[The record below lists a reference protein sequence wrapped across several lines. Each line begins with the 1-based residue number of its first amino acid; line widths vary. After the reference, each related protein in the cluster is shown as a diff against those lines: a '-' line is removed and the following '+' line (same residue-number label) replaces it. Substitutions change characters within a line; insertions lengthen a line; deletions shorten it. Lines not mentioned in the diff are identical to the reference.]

1 MSCGDNPAD
10 GSGRFYLT
18 PECECVQR
26 EIAALAEGLTAQGA
40 AGDGLRRP
48 AFLREVRRVRRH
60 LGEHVESVE
69 TPAGL
74 FDAIELGAAQLTSQ
88 LMTLCQEHAEMDR
101 QLAVLEMRLEGRG
114 APPGEPAPDAEAIYH
129 AAAALLDLLRRHQ
142 KSACDLARSAG
153 GQ

>member
-1 MSCGDNPAD
+1 MSCGDHPAD
-10 GSGRFYLT
+10 ESGEFWLT

-26 EIAALAEGLTAQGA
+26 EIAALAQALMAGGA
-40 AGDGLRRP
+40 AGDGSRRP
-48 AFLREVRRVRRH
+48 AFLGEVRRVREH
-60 LGEHVESVE
+60 LREHVEAVE

-74 FDAIELGAAQLTSQ
+74 FDAIELGAVQLTSH

-101 QLAVLEMRLEGRG
+101 QLADLERRLEGQG
-114 APPGEPAPDAEAIYH
+114 PPPGEPAPGAQAIYQ

-142 KSACDLARSAG
+142 RSASELARSAG